1 MKSKLALPLTLLA
14 ALILSTTLH
23 AGGLW
28 LYEVATPRIGLAG
41 AGWAAG
47 ARYASTAFTNPAGMT
62 RFQKSQFVL
71 GIVPLNVKL
80 KFTPDSGT
88 TTSGGGGSDAGGIAP
103 AGALFFVHNT
113 SERFKL
119 GISVGS
125 YAGLGVDFDDDW
137 AGRYYIQ
144 KGLLLTF
151 GVTPV
156 AAYQVSDKFSIGGGP
171 IFMLGQLDNEVAV
184 NNIDP
189 GLPDGQLKTQDT
201 GFGLG
206 GTAGVLF
213 EASDRT
219 RFGLNYIS
227 PVKID
232 LEDVADIEGLGPG
245 LEAILTARGLVGTK
259 LDLSLE
265 IPQQL
270 MFSAY
275 HEFSDRLAVMG
286 NVGWQNWEAFG
297 RVDVTITSEQ
307 VTELT
312 TESNYKDTW
321 HGALGLEYGISE
333 RLRLKAGF
341 AYDSEAVADEDR
353 TIAFAI
359 DRQIRYA
366 TGLDYDV
373 SNRVTLG
380 AAYTYFDGGD
390 ASLTQS
396 RGPLAGTVSG
406 DFATNEIH
414 IISTSIA
421 WQL

>member
-1 MKSKLALPLTLLA
+1 MTRILALRLTLLA
-14 ALILSTTLH
+14 ALILSTTLQ

-28 LYEVATPRIGLAG
+28 FQEAATPRIGLAG

-47 ARYASTAFTNPAGMT
+47 GRYASTAFTNPAGMT
-62 RFQKSQFVL
+62 RFQRSQLVL
-71 GIVPLNVKL
+71 GIGPWNVKV
-80 KFTPDSGT
+80 KFAPDAGT
-88 TTSGGGGSDAGGIAP
+88 TTSGGGGSNAGGIVP

-119 GISVGS
+119 GISACS
-125 YAGLGVDFDDDW
+125 YAGLGLDFDDDW
-137 AGRYYIQ
+137 AGRYYSQ
-144 KGLLLTF
+144 KGALLTF
-151 GVTPV
+151 AVIPV
-156 AAYQVSDKFSIGGGP
+156 AAYQLSDQLSIGGGP
-171 IFMLGQLDNEVAV
+171 IFMLGQIDNEVAV
-184 NNIDP
+184 NNIEP
-189 GLPDGQLKTQDT
+189 GLADGQLKTQDT

-219 RFGLNYIS
+219 RFGLSYIS

-245 LEAILTARGLVGTK
+245 LEAILDAAGLIGSK

-265 IPQQL
+265 IPQQV

-286 NVGWQNWEAFG
+286 NIGWQNWEAFG
-297 RVDVTITSEQ
+297 RVDVTVTSEEI
-307 VTELT
+307 TELT
-312 TESNYKDTW
+312 TDANYKDTW
-321 HGALGLEYGISE
+321 HGALGFEYGISE
-333 RLRLKAGF
+333 RLRWTVGL
-341 AYDSEAVADEDR
+341 AYDTEGVNDENR
-353 TIAFAI
+353 TLAFPI
-359 DRQIRYA
+359 DRHIRYA
-366 TGLDYDV
+366 TGLHYDV

-380 AAYTYFDGGD
+380 AAYTYYDAGD

-406 DFATNEIH
+406 DFATYEIH
-414 IISTSIA
+414 MISTSIA